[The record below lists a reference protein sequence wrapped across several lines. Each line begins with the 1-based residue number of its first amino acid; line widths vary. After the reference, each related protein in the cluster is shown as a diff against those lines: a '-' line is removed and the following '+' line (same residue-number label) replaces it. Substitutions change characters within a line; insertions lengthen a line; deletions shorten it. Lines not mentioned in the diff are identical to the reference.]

1 MAATPG
7 SKSST
12 SKPAQRVRSEPQASG
27 VPLEGEPAQ
36 RVRSEPQASGVPLE
50 GEPAQVVIG
59 RIAGAHGIRGWLRIA
74 VFSDGSEALKP
85 GTVVY
90 LEGESEAGFEV
101 RRAAP
106 GRRGGEWRLALGG
119 VESRD
124 AAEALSGRI
133 VSVALEALGSSG
145 EDSVW
150 GHELIGCAVE
160 AEDGARLGR
169 VREIW
174 ETGASDVLVVEAPD
188 GTEHL
193 LPAALLVEVDVAA
206 QRAVVELLPGLVDP
220 GDGK

>member
-12 SKPAQRVRSEPQASG
+12 SKLAERAGSSAKRV
-27 VPLEGEPAQ
+27 
-36 RVRSEPQASGVPLE
+36 
-50 GEPAQVVIG
+50 VVG
-59 RIAGAHGIRGWLRIA
+59 RIAGAHGVRGWLRVS
-74 VFSDGSEALKP
+74 VFADGSDALKP

-90 LEGESEAGFEV
+90 LQGESEEGFEV

-106 GRRGGEWRLALGG
+106 GRRGGEWRVALDG

-124 AAEALSGRI
+124 AAEALGGRA
-133 VSVALEALGSSG
+133 VSVAVDALGSAG

-160 AEDGARLGR
+160 AEDGAPLGR

-174 ETGASDVLVVEAPD
+174 ATGASDVLVVEAPD
-188 GTEHL
+188 GAEHL
-193 LPAALLVEVDVAA
+193 LPAAFLVDVDVAA
-206 QRAVVELLPGLVDP
+206 QRLVVRVLPGLVETEDRE
-220 GDGK
+220 